1 MGEVFLQRL
10 HVALV
15 VLAHEG
21 AAGVVPLQHHQLA
34 LELRELDGLA
44 RGVAQREVGRGLA
57 DAGGGI
63 VAGVDVSG
71 VRVCEHRQFEPR
83 LAALGMVSC
92 GDRGG
97 VQFWQRDGATS
108 NACPRPA
115 SLTGSE
121 FNAQETGLRALRRA
135 AFRGDF
141 FAQLELGARYSAV
154 RATDKNIEDPIESS
168 VWYAMA
174 LANEEG
180 FAPINRVER
189 GLGELASWWERY
201 VASNPDVQAIVAAN
215 DDMALGAIEAAK
227 AAGHADLVAPP
238 TFPVVVQEATLA
250 QLLAEPDA
258 GIDFSRV
265 VHGEQRF
272 TYTRAIV
279 AGDEL
284 TATLTVSSV
293 KSLGGHNMVT
303 ADSDIVDAE
312 GKHVVTAIST
322 LVVRGDED

>member
-1 MGEVFLQRL
+1 MAVNPELQGRVFPPTAPYL
-10 HVALV
+10 
-15 VLAHEG
+15 
-21 AAGVVPLQHHQLA
+21 
-34 LELRELDGLA
+34 
-44 RGVAQREVGRGLA
+44 VGREK
-57 DAGGGI
+57 I
-63 VAGVDVSG
+63 
-71 VRVCEHRQFEPR
+71 R
-83 LAALGMVSC
+83 
-92 GDRGG
+92 
-97 VQFWQRDGATS
+97 
-108 NACPRPA
+108 
-115 SLTGSE
+115 E
-121 FNAQETGLRALRRA
+121 FSRAVL
-135 AFRGDF
+135 
-141 FAQLELGARYSAV
+141 S
-154 RATDKNIEDPIESS
+154 TN
-168 VWYAMA
+168 
-174 LANEEG
+174 
-180 FAPINRVER
+180 PINF
-189 GLGELASWWERY
+189 
-201 VASNPDVQAIVAAN
+201 DV
-215 DDMALGAIEAAK
+215 EAAK

-303 ADSDIVDAE
+303 ADSDIVDAN